1 MLSMDFINEIINKSK
16 ERTLV
21 KIETMVFMVLGKNYD
36 ETVENNFKNIWRWF
50 VATSVGKVVVGS

>member
-1 MLSMDFINEIINKSK
+1 
-16 ERTLV
+16 
-21 KIETMVFMVLGKNYD
+21 MVFMVLGKNYD